1 MSKYTLEVDNEQ
13 LKHISK
19 ALDFFAR
26 IQTGQVSEL
35 VNPYM
40 VPLPDADYKEVD
52 VLLKDLKKQMFPE
65 LPEGAFYSI
74 KSKYISDQ
82 VRQMIDIF
90 EVIRHQLM
98 MDSDNQEVVEKNI
111 KPFHWA
117 TDKPLPVVKKV
128 DGDQSPST

>member
-1 MSKYTLEVDNEQ
+1 MSKYTLEVDSEQ

-19 ALDFFAR
+19 ALDFYAR

-52 VLLKDLKKQMFPE
+52 ELLKTLKKQMFPE

-74 KSKYISDQ
+74 KSKHISDQ
-82 VRQMIDIF
+82 TRQMIDIF
-90 EVIRHQLM
+90 EVIRYQLM
-98 MDSDNQEVVEKNI
+98 SESDSPEVVEKNV

-117 TDKPLPVVKKV
+117 AEKPLPTIIKSNL
-128 DGDQSPST
+128 D

>member
-1 MSKYTLEVDNEQ
+1 MDVEQ

-19 ALDFFAR
+19 ALDFYAR
-26 IQTGQVSEL
+26 IQTGQISEL

-52 VLLKDLKKQMFPE
+52 VLLKNLKKQMFPE

-82 VRQMIDIF
+82 VRQMIDMF

-98 MDSDNQEVVEKNI
+98 GESEIPEVLEKNV
-111 KPFHWA
+111 KPFHWSA
-117 TDKPLPVVKKV
+117 DKPLPSLKKV
-128 DGDQSPST
+128 DD

>member
-1 MSKYTLEVDNEQ
+1 MSKYTLEVDSEQ

-52 VLLKDLKKQMFPE
+52 VLLKSLKKQMFPE
-65 LPEGAFYSI
+65 LPDGAFYSI

-90 EVIRHQLM
+90 EVIRYQM
-98 MDSDNQEVVEKNI
+98 MSESDSPEIIEKNVR
-111 KPFHWA
+111 PFHWA
-117 TDKPLPVVKKV
+117 SDKQLPVLKKV
-128 DGDQSPST
+128 DED